1 MSDEDRLDTRDR
13 RGRRFYGVG
22 VAIAGLVLVG
32 AGGAFAH
39 MIWRSVDP
47 KTELLVTVATVL
59 VVIPAVLLG
68 LRLLWGG
75 LRSAIDRDG
84 LG

>member
-1 MSDEDRLDTRDR
+1 M
-13 RGRRFYGVG
+13 GVG
-22 VAIAGLVLVG
+22 TG
-32 AGGAFAH
+32 FAH

-47 KTELLVTVATVL
+47 KTELLAILATVL
-59 VVIPAVLLG
+59 AVIPAVLLG
-68 LRLLWGG
+68 LRLFWGG

>member
-1 MSDEDRLDTRDR
+1 MSEEDRLDARDR
-13 RGRRFYGVG
+13 RGRRFYGGG
-22 VAIAGLVLVG
+22 VALAGLAMVG
-32 AGGAFAH
+32 LGGAVAF

-47 KTELLVTVATVL
+47 KTELLAIVATIL
-59 VVIPAVLLG
+59 VVIPAVLFG

-75 LRSAIDRDG
+75 LRSAINRDG